1 MDWHY
6 YPDGRVVETRPRKN
20 THPTVKPL
28 DLMRW
33 LVRLATPAAGLVL
46 DPFTG
51 SGTTRL
57 AALAE
62 GRRFV
67 GVELNEE
74 YLAIALARRVQAGLG
89 MEGVI

>member
-1 MDWHY
+1 M
-6 YPDGRVVETRPRKN
+6 
-20 THPTVKPL
+20 
-28 DLMRW
+28 
-33 LVRLATPAAGLVL
+33 L

-74 YLAIALARRVQAGLG
+74 CLAIALARRVQAGLG

>member
-1 MDWHY
+1 
-6 YPDGRVVETRPRKN
+6 
-20 THPTVKPL
+20 
-28 DLMRW
+28 
-33 LVRLATPAAGLVL
+33 VRLATPAGGLVL

-74 YLAIALARRVQAGLG
+74 YLAIAAARRVQAGLG